1 MKWIAIAIMSMM
13 LTKAKNDRDKQTDT
27 TIIKAYN
34 VLVQNYE
41 YTIMFLKSQQ
51 NFVIPILKHIFVLMI
66 GDVLNVIKN
75 LKHYEKLN

>member
-13 LTKAKNDRDKQTDT
+13 LTKAKNKRDKQTDT

-41 YTIMFLKSQQ
+41 YTIMLLKSQQ
-51 NFVIPILKHIFVLMI
+51 HFVIPILKLIFVLMI
-66 GDVLNVIKN
+66 GELIVIRF
-75 LKHYEKLN
+75 

>member
-13 LTKAKNDRDKQTDT
+13 LTKAKNKRDKQTDT

-41 YTIMFLKSQQ
+41 YTIMLLKSQQ
-51 NFVIPILKHIFVLMI
+51 NFVIPILKLIFVL
-66 GDVLNVIKN
+66 LFN
-75 LKHYEKLN
+75 

>member
-51 NFVIPILKHIFVLMI
+51 NFVMPIIKHIFVLMI

-75 LKHYEKLN
+75 